1 MTKADAMA
9 PIVALEGTVVA
20 GRTYQAYKRGKWDEA
35 RERFIEET
43 GTTKAVH
50 LTLITTRGLAHN
62 SHSDIFQ
69 NVVVAESLFE
79 K

>member
-1 MTKADAMA
+1 MKRKKQRFLVEESDKNLTKG
-9 PIVALEGTVVA
+9 LHEGEKEIST
-20 GRTYQAYKRGKWDEA
+20 R